1 MDSNINQSLKNQ
13 NISFFREEKDVNKI
27 NQNFQNLK
35 EKNQKKST
43 SPIKSTE
50 NEHAKKLKEFIEN
63 YDETSL
69 QNLVIKENIK

>member
-35 EKNQKKST
+35 EKNQKK
-43 SPIKSTE
+43 I
-50 NEHAKKLKEFIEN
+50 
-63 YDETSL
+63 
-69 QNLVIKENIK
+69 NIANKIN